1 MTNPANNAGTIG
13 RLASDPKVFENED
26 GSKKI
31 LFTVYADR
39 NYTDRNGKRGSDAL
53 PFEAFVP
60 AKVSGIGPYAN
71 VHKGDL
77 VAVSSALR
85 MDNYTDEVTG
95 RKVFKL
101 KIISEDI
108 KFLES
113 KATTTQRLSNRL
125 AEAQAQVAAQ
135 NQAQVPAAAPA
146 AAEVPAAAAVPQF
159 PMAAPAAAPAVA
171 EAPAAEAPAAAPVAV
186 PQFAAAQSATPASDQ
201 AQFAAAIQQYEQ
213 QYPPFNN

>member
-1 MTNPANNAGTIG
+1 MTNPANNVSTIG
-13 RLASDPKVFENED
+13 RLASDPKVFENQD
-26 GSKKI
+26 GSKKV

-77 VAVSSALR
+77 VAVSSVLR
-85 MDNYTDEVTG
+85 MDNYTDEATG

-113 KATTTQRLSNRL
+113 KAATTQRLSDRL

-171 EAPAAEAPAAAPVAV
+171 EAPAAAPVAV

>member
-77 VAVSSALR
+77 VAVSSVLR
-85 MDNYTDEVTG
+85 MDNYTDEATG

-113 KATTTQRLSNRL
+113 KA
-125 AEAQAQVAAQ
+125 
-135 NQAQVPAAAPA
+135 
-146 AAEVPAAAAVPQF
+146 
-159 PMAAPAAAPAVA
+159 
-171 EAPAAEAPAAAPVAV
+171 
-186 PQFAAAQSATPASDQ
+186 ATCLLYTSPSPRD
-201 AQFAAAIQQYEQ
+201 
-213 QYPPFNN
+213 

>member
-1 MTNPANNAGTIG
+1 MTNPANNVGTIG
-13 RLASDPKVFENED
+13 RLASDPKVFENQD
-26 GSKKI
+26 GSKKV

-60 AKVSGIGPYAN
+60 AKVPGIGPYAN

-77 VAVSSALR
+77 VAVSSVLR
-85 MDNYTDEVTG
+85 MDNYTDEATG
-95 RKVFKL
+95 REVFKL

-113 KATTTQRLSNRL
+113 KVATTQRLSDRL

-135 NQAQVPAAAPA
+135 NQAQ
-146 AAEVPAAAAVPQF
+146 VPAAAAVPQF

-171 EAPAAEAPAAAPVAV
+171 EAPAAEAPTAAPVAV

>member
-1 MTNPANNAGTIG
+1 MTNPANNVGTIG
-13 RLASDPKVFENED
+13 RLASDPKVFENQD
-26 GSKKI
+26 GSKKV

-77 VAVSSALR
+77 VAVSSVLR
-85 MDNYTDEVTG
+85 MDNYTDEATG
-95 RKVFKL
+95 REVFKL

-113 KATTTQRLSNRL
+113 KVATTQRLSNRL

-135 NQAQVPAAAPA
+135 NQAQVPATAPA
-146 AAEVPAAAAVPQF
+146 AAEVPATAAVPQF
-159 PMAAPAAAPAVA
+159 PAAAPAAAPAVA
-171 EAPAAEAPAAAPVAV
+171 ETPAAAPVAV
-186 PQFAAAQSATPASDQ
+186 PQFAAAQSATPDSDQ